1 MADDGHGAHRQVSCP
16 AGETIVLNIELNPQI
31 IVETGWGLPAQNATT
46 GRHPRPA
53 RPATHGAAVVRGSL
67 LFTLPLTQIATVVR
81 TWAPFNNTDLA
92 LRTTTPWN
100 FALNLS
106 SALSFYRNPDP
117 FNESLPFALSKYF
130 GVIRATGVPL
140 PGWNVSKQAA
150 EEPPPSPI
158 NCSSDKMTMNTTTR
172 SRCGES
178 TSLTLVPYGATNL
191 RMSGFPWLQ

>member
-1 MADDGHGAHRQVSCP
+1 MGSQVPCP
-16 AGETIVLNIELNPQI
+16 AGTTTIVDIELNPQI
-31 IVETGWGLPAQNATT
+31 RVETGWGLPAQNATT

-53 RPATHGAAVVRGSL
+53 RPATHAAAVVRGSL

-92 LRTTTPWN
+92 LRTATPWN

-106 SALSFYRNPDP
+106 STLSFHKNPDP
-117 FNESLPFALSKYF
+117 FNESLPFGLSKYF

-140 PGWNVSKQAA
+140 PSWNVTKQAA

-158 NCSSDKMTMNTTTR
+158 NCSAIATQ
-172 SRCGES
+172 CGES
-178 TSLTLVPYGATNL
+178 TPLTLVPYGATNL
-191 RMSGFPWLQ
+191 RVSGFPWL

>member
-1 MADDGHGAHRQVSCP
+1 MMVTGRARQVSCRP
-16 AGETIVLNIELNPQI
+16 GRTIVLNIELNPQI
-31 IVETGWGLPAQNATT
+31 VVETGWGLPAQNVTA

-53 RPATHGAAVVRGSL
+53 RPATHAAAVVRGSL

-106 SALSFYRNPDP
+106 SALSFHRNPDP

-158 NCSSDKMTMNTTTR
+158 NCSSDKMTMNATTR
-172 SRCGES
+172 SQCQCGES

-191 RMSGFPWLQ
+191 RMSGFPWL